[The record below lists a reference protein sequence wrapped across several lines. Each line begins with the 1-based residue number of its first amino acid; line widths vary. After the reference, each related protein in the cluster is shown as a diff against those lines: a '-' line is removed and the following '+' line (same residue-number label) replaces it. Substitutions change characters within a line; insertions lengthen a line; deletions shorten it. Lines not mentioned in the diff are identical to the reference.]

1 MRRFSGTIS
10 LLLAMML
17 VFILGASTKANAQDK
32 LRINV
37 PFAFTANHQYL
48 PAGIYNVYWLSDRYM
63 ELSNSKTGDAAVLMV
78 RPEQGNAIETRGRFV
93 FLQDGT
99 RFYLARVWMAGSS
112 VHSEM
117 TVQHKMEPRP
127 KLAKDQTPGTVEI
140 AMDPA
145 IR

>member
-1 MRRFSGTIS
+1 MRRFSATIS
-10 LLLAMML
+10 LVLIAMAVL
-17 VFILGASTKANAQDK
+17 ILGASARANAQDK

-48 PAGIYNVYWLSDRYM
+48 SPGIYNVYWLSDRYM
-63 ELSNSKTGDAAVLMV
+63 ELSNSKTGEAFVLMV

-93 FLQDGT
+93 FLQDGS
-99 RFYLARVWMAGSS
+99 RFYLTRVWMAGSS

-117 TVQHKMEPRP
+117 TVQHRLEPRP

-140 AMDPA
+140 SMK
-145 IR
+145 